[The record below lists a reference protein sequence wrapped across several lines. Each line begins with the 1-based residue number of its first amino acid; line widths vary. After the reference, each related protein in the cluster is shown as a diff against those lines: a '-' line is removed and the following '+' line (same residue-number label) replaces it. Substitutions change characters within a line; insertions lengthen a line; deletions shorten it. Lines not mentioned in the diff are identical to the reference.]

1 MALRAT
7 DISFS
12 YGPRF
17 GIDRAS
23 LRAEAGE
30 FVGLIGG
37 NGSGKTTLLKLVCG
51 LLRRTG
57 GSVLLDGK
65 PLESYDH
72 GSRAKL
78 MAYVP
83 QSYQPVFEFTVEQT
97 VLLGRMPYNGTYGGF
112 ETAEDIRIADEA
124 ISLLELESL
133 RHEPVTHLSGGEL
146 QRALIARALAQGAK
160 TIVLDEPSAHLD
172 IAHQQSI
179 FAMLRR
185 RMRTQRLCVIASIHD
200 LNLASNFCD
209 SLALISNGK
218 TLGQGTPSQILTGEL
233 LQDAFGIDVEV
244 EPNVYGNA
252 PAIRY
257 RYRPEEVSDDH

>member
-51 LLRRTG
+51 LLHRNTG
-57 GSVLLDGK
+57 EVLLDGR
-65 PLESYDH
+65 PLESYPP
-72 GSRAKL
+72 GSRARL

-97 VLLGRMPYNGTYGGF
+97 VLLGRMPYRNAYGGF
-112 ETAEDIRIADEA
+112 ETEEDLRAADEA
-124 ISLLELESL
+124 ISLLELVPL
-133 RHEPVTHLSGGEL
+133 RHEPITHLSGGEL
-146 QRALIARALAQGAK
+146 QRALIARALAQGAT

-172 IAHQQSI
+172 IGHQQSI
-179 FAMLRR
+179 FEMLRD
-185 RMRTQRLCVIASIHD
+185 RMRARRLCVIASIHD
-200 LNLASNFCD
+200 LNLASSFCD
-209 SLALISNGK
+209 SLVLISGGR
-218 TLGQGTPSQILTGEL
+218 TLRQGTPAQVLTSEL
-233 LQDAFGIDVEV
+233 LSRTFGVDVEV
-244 EPNVYGNA
+244 EPNVYGEA
-252 PAIRY
+252 PAVRY
-257 RYRPEEVSDDH
+257 RYRAEEASR